1 MLRYGLTDE
10 HWQSFYKQ
18 VGFFQVD
25 GDELIDTRTGAH
37 VSAEV
42 AMDIAESLSSVAIS
56 SADSNDVHDTRNM
69 SAPVART
76 FIPDCTPL
84 DEDEEA
90 FVAAVEAGHDSEI
103 IEIAMRQMEV
113 HVSHGLDMRS
123 VHSDTSY
130 HRRNWYNACRE
141 FYTLAL
147 MRGDVNF
154 EALANPEM
162 KVART
167 IMDIVG
173 ADGDN
178 ETSESAIISAQAQ
191 ITVDAMQQKVDIA
204 QEIATG
210 NADTD
215 IKLQQLHEIARR
227 CDAYTAGY
235 IDTLILHVESGGFNS
250 EIPAYVPESDLPY

>member
-1 MLRYGLTDE
+1 MRLNT
-10 HWQSFYKQ
+10 
-18 VGFFQVD
+18 
-25 GDELIDTRTGAH
+25 
-37 VSAEV
+37 
-42 AMDIAESLSSVAIS
+42 SLSSVAIS
-56 SADSNDVHDTRNM
+56 GANSNDVHDTRDM

-84 DEDEEA
+84 DDDEEV

-178 ETSESAIISAQAQ
+178 EASESTIADAQAQ
-191 ITVDAMQQKVDIA
+191 LTVDAMQQKVDIA

-215 IKLQQLHEIARR
+215 IKLQQLHEIAHR

-235 IDTLILHVESGGFNS
+235 IETLIRYVKSGGLNS
-250 EIPAYVPESDLPY
+250 DIPAYVPESDLPY

>member
-1 MLRYGLTDE
+1 
-10 HWQSFYKQ
+10 
-18 VGFFQVD
+18 
-25 GDELIDTRTGAH
+25 
-37 VSAEV
+37 
-42 AMDIAESLSSVAIS
+42 
-56 SADSNDVHDTRNM
+56 
-69 SAPVART
+69 
-76 FIPDCTPL
+76 
-84 DEDEEA
+84 
-90 FVAAVEAGHDSEI
+90 
-103 IEIAMRQMEV
+103 
-113 HVSHGLDMRS
+113 
-123 VHSDTSY
+123 
-130 HRRNWYNACRE
+130 
-141 FYTLAL
+141 